1 MEQGVRTVRYDPDL
15 GLEAYH
21 FSGVIQ
27 IFPGHFHEYYT
38 LGFLE
43 RGLQHTICRGIDCL
57 SEAGDLLLFAPG
69 DVHSCRPVDGTQPG
83 LRRSQC
89 TGRDDGPVCPG
100 DHGGG
105 VPAPVPGTSGAPE

>member
-21 FSGVIQ
+21 FSGIIQ

-43 RGLQHTICRGIDCL
+43 RGLQHTICG
-57 SEAGDLLLFAPG
+57 APTA
-69 DVHSCRPVDGTQPG
+69 CRRRAICSS
-83 LRRSQC
+83 LRR
-89 TGRDDGPVCPG
+89 
-100 DHGGG
+100 
-105 VPAPVPGTSGAPE
+105 GTSIPAVL

>member
-1 MEQGVRTVRYDPDL
+1 MVSYPCKTREMNRAMEQGVRTVRYDPDL

-57 SEAGDLLLFAPG
+57 SEAGDRSLRAAPSFWPTASAG
-69 DVHSCRPVDGTQPG
+69 GNWR
-83 LRRSQC
+83 
-89 TGRDDGPVCPG
+89 CPG
-100 DHGGG
+100 RSAWAAG
-105 VPAPVPGTSGAPE
+105 V